1 MVMKIL
7 YLIFILFMLGAALIS
22 FWIFYTWVDNQTDWV
37 FINNNQKILSYII
50 AYGIDTLL
58 LDAISLIANKYLGE
72 EAKKSLRK

>member
-22 FWIFYTWVDNQTDWV
+22 FWIFYTWITDQTDWV
-37 FINNNQKILSYII
+37 FIIIINKILSYII
-50 AYGIDTLL
+50 AYAVDTLL
-58 LDAISLIANKYLGE
+58 LDAVALIANKYLGE